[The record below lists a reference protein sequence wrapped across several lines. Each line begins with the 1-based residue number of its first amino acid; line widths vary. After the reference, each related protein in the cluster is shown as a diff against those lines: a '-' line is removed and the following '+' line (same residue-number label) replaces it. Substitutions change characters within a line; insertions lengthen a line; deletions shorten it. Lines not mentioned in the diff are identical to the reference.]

1 METLFGIPANTLL
14 SALLIALAIIFAIVA
29 YSAVRYPLPFR
40 LGIRNLTRR
49 KSQTLLIVSGLALST
64 VIITSALGIG
74 DTINYSV
81 SSGVFETLGGI
92 DMEVSTVRQEATA
105 AIGFGNGGPND
116 TGDSAEWF
124 SQSIAD
130 DIAATVGGVTL
141 DASVAAIIQTLPV
154 ANTNSSLSEPA
165 VEIRGVGNVVGDGL
179 AVPGGLATLADD
191 EVLINSA
198 LATELDAAVGDTLLL
213 VKGAPTPFSIAG
225 IVENGE
231 LAGTDPTVLWTLT
244 QAQTFFGRPDEI
256 TTVFASNVGD
266 VETGVDRSAS
276 AKSLLAGF
284 GADLVVNE
292 LKADQLEAAATSAEF
307 ITTLFIT
314 FGTFSIF
321 SGILLIFLIFSVLAA
336 ERKSEL
342 GMGRAVGLQRA
353 DLVRQFISE
362 GLAYNFVAAFIG
374 ATIGAVAALLLARV
388 IGNLLGGSDLN
399 ITPYVS
405 PRSVAIG
412 YSMGLV
418 VSFITVS
425 IAAIRISRVNI
436 IAAIRDLDLPSLP
449 RERQWTLFLRPF
461 TVWRAA
467 LQKAGKGN
475 VREATRL
482 FLLAAPKAIIAF
494 WGGLLARGPVL
505 MGLGYLFAWV
515 GVNVAEQSGVY
526 GLGVSLFIIG
536 LGQLAHWIGVSSR
549 ISFSLVGLGLVIYWA
564 LGLNGVGALS
574 ELGSNPGDFF
584 ISGMFLVGGAIVLFL
599 YNADS
604 LLTLFAGLLG
614 RIGRLLPVARVAIA
628 YPLMAKGRT
637 ATTLAMFSL
646 IIFTLVS
653 TTTITNTFSNFVD
666 PEAGSGGY
674 DVVVQTNPFNPVSAD
689 EIQASLDTLVADET
703 IPAPTALAAA
713 AFAPI
718 QAQSPSM
725 SQFANYVINGVD
737 DDFFATQRLELGS
750 IAQGYDSAEEVWAA
764 IQSNPTLAVMDDF
777 SVDRGGDP
785 TFQPDPDAFL
795 VSSISAAESGF
806 APVTIDILAAD
817 GTTQQVTVIGLLSS
831 APNFFG
837 LTMNAAAAAALGADS
852 PNRFFIRVADGAD
865 ARATANAIEANFS
878 QSGLQTSLPK
888 EQLEASRESIRG
900 IFYLIQGFIGLGLL
914 VGIAALGVI
923 TIRAVVERRQQIG
936 VLRAI
941 GFQRSMVQNV
951 FLFEGFFIAAMGT
964 IIGYSLALTFAYN
977 LYLQVASEQG
987 LAFLP
992 PWPTLIAIGVAIF
1005 TASLLTAWLPARSTS
1020 NIVIAEALRYE

>member
-81 SSGVFETLGGI
+81 SSGVYETLGGI

-179 AVPGGLATLADD
+179 AVPGGLATLEED

-198 LATELDAAVGDTLLL
+198 LATELDAVVGDTLLL

-292 LKADQLEAAATSAEF
+292 LKADQLEAAASSAEF

-388 IGNLLGGSDLN
+388 IGNLLG
-399 ITPYVS
+399 VS
-405 PRSVAIG
+405 GCSW
-412 YSMGLV
+412 S
-418 VSFITVS
+418 
-425 IAAIRISRVNI
+425 AAIRR
-436 IAAIRDLDLPSLP
+436 
-449 RERQWTLFLRPF
+449 
-461 TVWRAA
+461 
-467 LQKAGKGN
+467 
-475 VREATRL
+475 
-482 FLLAAPKAIIAF
+482 
-494 WGGLLARGPVL
+494 
-505 MGLGYLFAWV
+505 
-515 GVNVAEQSGVY
+515 
-526 GLGVSLFIIG
+526 
-536 LGQLAHWIGVSSR
+536 
-549 ISFSLVGLGLVIYWA
+549 
-564 LGLNGVGALS
+564 
-574 ELGSNPGDFF
+574 
-584 ISGMFLVGGAIVLFL
+584 
-599 YNADS
+599 
-604 LLTLFAGLLG
+604 
-614 RIGRLLPVARVAIA
+614 
-628 YPLMAKGRT
+628 
-637 ATTLAMFSL
+637 
-646 IIFTLVS
+646 
-653 TTTITNTFSNFVD
+653 
-666 PEAGSGGY
+666 
-674 DVVVQTNPFNPVSAD
+674 
-689 EIQASLDTLVADET
+689 
-703 IPAPTALAAA
+703 
-713 AFAPI
+713 
-718 QAQSPSM
+718 
-725 SQFANYVINGVD
+725 
-737 DDFFATQRLELGS
+737 
-750 IAQGYDSAEEVWAA
+750 
-764 IQSNPTLAVMDDF
+764 
-777 SVDRGGDP
+777 
-785 TFQPDPDAFL
+785 
-795 VSSISAAESGF
+795 
-806 APVTIDILAAD
+806 
-817 GTTQQVTVIGLLSS
+817 
-831 APNFFG
+831 
-837 LTMNAAAAAALGADS
+837 
-852 PNRFFIRVADGAD
+852 
-865 ARATANAIEANFS
+865 
-878 QSGLQTSLPK
+878 
-888 EQLEASRESIRG
+888 
-900 IFYLIQGFIGLGLL
+900 
-914 VGIAALGVI
+914 
-923 TIRAVVERRQQIG
+923 
-936 VLRAI
+936 
-941 GFQRSMVQNV
+941 
-951 FLFEGFFIAAMGT
+951 
-964 IIGYSLALTFAYN
+964 
-977 LYLQVASEQG
+977 
-987 LAFLP
+987 
-992 PWPTLIAIGVAIF
+992 
-1005 TASLLTAWLPARSTS
+1005 
-1020 NIVIAEALRYE
+1020 